1 MPLLR
6 ASAARLPTE
15 ERQRSSA
22 SMHHTFHLVKEQVKQ
37 KNKKNKKT
45 KKQKNKKTKKQKN
58 SYLQRSIYPHDSY
71 IEKTD
76 RAASHPHHQGVG
88 MVEPGGF
95 EPPTPGLQSRCSPG

>member
-1 MPLLR
+1 MPLSR
-6 ASAARLPTE
+6 AFVARLPTE
-15 ERQRSSA
+15 KRQRSSA
-22 SMHHTFHLVKEQVKQ
+22 SMHHTFHLVKERV
-37 KNKKNKKT
+37 KNK
-45 KKQKNKKTKKQKN
+45 KN

-76 RAASHPHHQGVG
+76 RAASHSHHQGVG